1 MSYSKDELAYT
12 SSYNQGPAPPP
23 YAECDPT
30 SAPVTVPAPAYE
42 AGGPSTSTST
52 SVRSKFPPALNA
64 YVHQKLTS
72 TTFHLGET
80 QDAPLFAGEL
90 HSGWSGKPEAL
101 LRAGPGERDPVLATA
116 SAENKWTARNVVVMA
131 GNGRPGE
138 MARIEVTTHYKLRNS
153 NASFAMDVG
162 PGKDRR
168 REEFEWRYS
177 GGSEI
182 KGLEGERWGWKLV
195 RLSEDTGAGGGE
207 RSARPAGSTSDG
219 KEVVAVWTHNASWS
233 MKKAFKFQ
241 FLGSGLTG
249 VLGDR
254 WAAAVLVSAIRMWWL
269 ETQIRASN
277 AAA

>member
-1 MSYSKDELAYT
+1 MSYSKGELAYIP
-12 SSYNQGPAPPP
+12 SYNQGPVPPP
-23 YAECDPT
+23 YAEYDST
-30 SAPVTVPAPAYE
+30 SVPAYE
-42 AGGPSTSTST
+42 AAGPSASTGT
-52 SVRSKFPPALNA
+52 RSKFPPALNG
-64 YVHQKLTS
+64 YLHQKLTS
-72 TTFHLGET
+72 RTFHLGET
-80 QDAPLFAGEL
+80 QDEPLFAGEL

-101 LRAGPGERDPVLATA
+101 LRAGPGERDAVLATA
-116 SAENKWTARNVVVMA
+116 NSENKWTARNVVVMA
-131 GNGRPGE
+131 GDGAPGD
-138 MARIEVTTHYKLRNS
+138 MARVEVTTHYKLRNS

-162 PGKDRR
+162 RDRR

-182 KGLEGERWGWKLV
+182 RGLEGEKWGWKLV
-195 RLSEDTGAGGGE
+195 RLSEDVGAGAGGG

-241 FLGSGLTG
+241 FLGSGVTG

-254 WAAAVLVSAIRMWWL
+254 WAAAVLVSAIRMWWQ
-269 ETQIRASN
+269 EIQYRAST